1 LDCHTSGDVHGDG
14 TEYNSM
20 LHDGAID
27 ADCGNDDCHADEGA
41 MPLPDAHAS
50 YDPHSDKI
58 HCTSC
63 HASKVI
69 TCYNCH
75 LESQVESH
83 VKRHNQLVS
92 NFVLLVNREKDSK
105 VYPASFQS
113 VTYQGSGH
121 VAFGPF
127 SAHTITKEGRTCTDC
142 HNNANVQAYNSTGEV
157 RLAQWSDTDSTLT
170 TLEGIVPFPPDYE
183 TSLKMDFITY
193 NGNTDDP
200 LGNSKDWSSI
210 GKDTWDSHQLMF
222 ASALTEDQMAF
233 LAFPITAVEQ
243 LDELP
248 TDYKLEQNYPNPFNP
263 STTIKY
269 SLPQNSRVQ
278 LRIYDILGNLVETL
292 VDDNQN
298 AGVYTVDF
306 DGSNLSSGVYFYQ
319 LITPQFK
326 QTKKLILMK

>member
-1 LDCHTSGDVHGDG
+1 
-14 TEYNSM
+14 
-20 LHDGAID
+20 
-27 ADCGNDDCHADEGA
+27 
-41 MPLPDAHAS
+41 
-50 YDPHSDKI
+50 
-58 HCTSC
+58 
-63 HASKVI
+63 
-69 TCYNCH
+69 
-75 LESQVESH
+75 
-83 VKRHNQLVS
+83 
-92 NFVLLVNREKDSK
+92 
-105 VYPASFQS
+105 
-113 VTYQGSGH
+113 
-121 VAFGPF
+121 
-127 SAHTITKEGRTCTDC
+127 
-142 HNNANVQAYNSTGEV
+142 
-157 RLAQWSDTDSTLT
+157 
-170 TLEGIVPFPPDYE
+170 
-183 TSLKMDFITY
+183 MDFITY